1 MMIRSSAFGPS
12 LSSHK
17 YYYVITILFFAV
29 ESVKFERPLV
39 TDMHVAG
46 QQRFNG
52 IKHGWTSAHNEEDSM
67 EVKEPFSWPLSIVM
81 LFCL

>member
-1 MMIRSSAFGPS
+1 M
-12 LSSHK
+12 
-17 YYYVITILFFAV
+17 

-39 TDMHVAG
+39 TDMNVAG
-46 QQRFNG
+46 QRFNG

-67 EVKEPFSWPLSIVM
+67 EVKAIFLAFEYVM

>member
-1 MMIRSSAFGPS
+1 M
-12 LSSHK
+12 
-17 YYYVITILFFAV
+17 
-29 ESVKFERPLV
+29 KFERPLV

>member
-1 MMIRSSAFGPS
+1 MYQGKNEHNY
-12 LSSHK
+12 LSCTSTL
-17 YYYVITILFFAV
+17 TIVRFCSLFFAV

-39 TDMHVAG
+39 TDMNVAG
-46 QQRFNG
+46 QRFNG

-67 EVKEPFSWPLSIVM
+67 EVKAIFLAFEYVM

>member
-1 MMIRSSAFGPS
+1 MYNF
-12 LSSHK
+12 
-17 YYYVITILFFAV
+17 VFFAV

-67 EVKEPFSWPLSIVM
+67 EVKRTIFLAFEYSDAL
-81 LFCL
+81 LFVRSYIY